1 MLCVKTF
8 CIGDNLGGLINIIL
22 IKYQRSSLIG
32 KRVSYFLTR
41 FRMNER
47 MKITKIQFGSA
58 CSKLSSI
65 FHFPGLSP
73 FVHFTRFNTVF
84 HFIFLFSI
92 KYK

>member
-58 CSKLSSI
+58 CFKLSSI
-65 FHFPGLSP
+65 FHFQVRHLLYILHGSIL
-73 FVHFTRFNTVF
+73 FFTLYSYFQ
-84 HFIFLFSI
+84 
-92 KYK
+92 